1 MNSPFQLHQKTILV
15 TGASSGIGKAIS
27 ILLASQGGTIV
38 LTARNKARLNQTLEE
53 LTAGKHEVY
62 TADLSVEEELNALVQ
77 NLPELDGLVL
87 NAGLVKTLPV
97 RFIKKE
103 NLEEMF
109 SLTVYS
115 AALLIQLLIK
125 NKKLKSGASICFISS
140 VASRKF
146 TLGNSMYSAAK
157 GALNSF
163 AQSVALELAP
173 KQIRV
178 NAVLPGYIHTNILSD
193 SAISEEQLNLH
204 LKNYPLG
211 RFGQPEDVAGL
222 VLFLMSDLSKW
233 MTGSLLT
240 IDGGY
245 TLK

>member
-1 MNSPFQLHQKTILV
+1 MDSPFQLHRKTILV
-15 TGASSGIGKAIS
+15 TGASSGIGKAIA
-27 ILLASQGGTIV
+27 ILLANQGANIV
-38 LTARNKARLNQTLEE
+38 LTARNEKRLNQTFNE
-53 LTAGKHEVY
+53 LSTGEHLVY
-62 TADLSVEEELNALVQ
+62 SADLSIEEEIKALVQ

-109 SLTVYS
+109 SLIVYG
-115 AALLIQLLIK
+115 AALLIQQLIK
-125 NKKLKSGASICFISS
+125 SKKLKNGSSICFISS
-140 VASRKF
+140 VASKKF

-157 GALNSF
+157 GAINSF

-178 NAVLPGYIHTNILSD
+178 NAVLPGYITTNILDD
-193 SAISEEQLNLH
+193 SSISEEQLNLH

-222 VLFLMSDLSKW
+222 VLFLMSDLSTW
-233 MTGSLLT
+233 MTGSLIT